1 MKTVLVTGAG
11 SYIGSVLVPKLLSKG
26 YRVKAVDRF
35 FFGLDKLK
43 PHENLEIIKDDTRVL
58 SEEHFKDVDFVVDLV
73 AISND
78 PTGERFNE
86 ATWQI
91 NHYSRVR
98 TAKIS
103 KRLGVKRY
111 IFPSSCSIYGFQENI
126 VDENSPVNPLTT
138 YAKANLQAEKDIIP
152 LADKNFIVVAL
163 RFSTVFGYSPR
174 MRFDLAINGMT
185 YGAWKT
191 GRLPLMR
198 DGTQYRPFV
207 HIEDVAEAVI
217 KFLEFPDETKIN
229 GEIFN
234 VGGDELNYQIG
245 KLGKIV
251 AELVEKETGKSV
263 DIEWY
268 GDPDKR
274 SYRVSFKKIKNV
286 INWTP
291 KRKAEDGVKEII
303 QKLESGEI
311 DKTIQTITLDWYTE
325 LEKWYNLI
333 KELEMYG
340 GILNIKFDKES
351 LR

>member
-1 MKTVLVTGAG
+1 MVHG
-11 SYIGSVLVPKLLSKG
+11 
-26 YRVKAVDRF
+26 
-35 FFGLDKLK
+35 
-43 PHENLEIIKDDTRVL
+43 
-58 SEEHFKDVDFVVDLV
+58 
-73 AISND
+73 
-78 PTGERFNE
+78 
-86 ATWQI
+86 
-91 NHYSRVR
+91 
-98 TAKIS
+98 
-103 KRLGVKRY
+103 
-111 IFPSSCSIYGFQENI
+111 
-126 VDENSPVNPLTT
+126 
-138 YAKANLQAEKDIIP
+138 
-152 LADKNFIVVAL
+152 
-163 RFSTVFGYSPR
+163 
-174 MRFDLAINGMT
+174 
-185 YGAWKT
+185 KT

>member
-1 MKTVLVTGAG
+1 MQKQT
-11 SYIGSVLVPKLLSKG
+11 
-26 YRVKAVDRF
+26 
-35 FFGLDKLK
+35 
-43 PHENLEIIKDDTRVL
+43 
-58 SEEHFKDVDFVVDLV
+58 FK
-73 AISND
+73 
-78 PTGERFNE
+78 
-86 ATWQI
+86 Q
-91 NHYSRVR
+91 
-98 TAKIS
+98 K
-103 KRLGVKRY
+103 
-111 IFPSSCSIYGFQENI
+111 
-126 VDENSPVNPLTT
+126 
-138 YAKANLQAEKDIIP
+138 KDIIP
-152 LADKNFIVVAL
+152 LANKNFIVVAL